1 MARRINSQTQIKA
14 MRESGRILGL
24 ILTKLKSEVKVGMSG
39 FDISAIAKKEIK
51 GYGAEAPFLGYQG
64 FPDVICISVNDQVQ
78 HCIPSVT
85 KLNDGDLINL
95 DFGIKWDG
103 MITDSGLSF
112 VIGKNPTE
120 DQARILKGTEAALNA
135 AIAMVKN
142 GARIKKISKKI
153 ESILK
158 SYDLGIVRD
167 LVGHGVGISL
177 HEEPEIPNYY
187 IPGYDYTLK
196 TGMTIA
202 IEPITTLGKDEIKFS
217 ENGWD
222 IYTEDGSLSAQ
233 FEHTLLV
240 LDDGCEVL
248 TARG

>member
-1 MARRINSQTQIKA
+1 MARRINSQSQIEA

-24 ILTKLKSEVKVGMSG
+24 ILAKLKTEIEVGMSG
-39 FDISAIAKKEIK
+39 LDISAMTKKEVK

-78 HCIPSVT
+78 HCIPNST
-85 KLNDGDLINL
+85 KLKDGDLINL
-95 DFGIKWDG
+95 DFGIKWNG

-112 VIGKNPTE
+112 VIGEPDP
-120 DQARILKGTEAALNA
+120 DQARLLEGTEAALDA
-135 AIAMVKN
+135 AIGMVKD

-153 ESILK
+153 ESVLK
-158 SYDLGIVRD
+158 SYNLGIVRD
-167 LVGHGVGISL
+167 LVGHGVGVEL

-202 IEPITTLGKDEIKFS
+202 IEPITTLGSEKIKFS
-217 ENGWD
+217 KNGWD

-240 LDDGCEVL
+240 LDDGCEIL
-248 TARG
+248 TARD